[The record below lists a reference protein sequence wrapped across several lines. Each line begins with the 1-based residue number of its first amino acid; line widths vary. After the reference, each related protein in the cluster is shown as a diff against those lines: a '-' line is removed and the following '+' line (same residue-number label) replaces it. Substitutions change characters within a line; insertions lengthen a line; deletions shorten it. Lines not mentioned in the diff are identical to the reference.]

1 MTIKRF
7 WKSWPVVSIA
17 LFGVILVALAILVTL
32 ALSQQAPAGPKVTV
46 YESPT

>member
-17 LFGVILVALAILVTL
+17 LFGVILVALA
-32 ALSQQAPAGPKVTV
+32 LSQQAPAGPNVTV